1 MDFGILTAKID
12 EIGYIA
18 HAENLGYSHCWVSD
32 SQMIRSHCFA
42 VLALAAQATRT
53 MKLGTGV
60 SVPGLRLAPVTA
72 NGIATIN
79 RLAPGRTFLSLG
91 TGNTAMRTLGQRPM
105 ALKPFA
111 EYIRVVRAL
120 LRGEEV
126 DYTLSGKTARIAFQM
141 REFRYVALEP
151 PIPVY
156 IAGFGPKAQAL
167 AGELGDGLLTG
178 YPRGG
183 SIAQAVAN
191 ARRGAEGAG
200 RSMDGFYTTAL
211 MNLALLEPGEPGDSP
226 RVIAQVGSAVMT
238 NMHYLVARHEEV
250 GAEPPP
256 YARSIW
262 DEYLAYLDQR
272 PPEIRHRLLHESHY
286 TYLNPEEARFLTPE
300 LIRGM
305 CLIGTPDELVQRIRA
320 LERDGLNQII
330 VYPPLDRMY
339 RVSEDFA
346 EKVMARL

>member
-1 MDFGILTAKID
+1 MDFGILSAKID
-12 EIGYIA
+12 EIGYIS

-32 SQMIRSHCFA
+32 SSMIRSHCFA

-91 TGNTAMRTLGQRPM
+91 TGNTAMRTLGHRPM

-126 DYTLSGKTARIAFQM
+126 DYELSGKSARIAFQM
-141 REFRYVALEP
+141 REFRYVELEP
-151 PIPVY
+151 QIPVY

-167 AGELGDGLLTG
+167 AGELGDGLLSG

-183 SIAQAVAN
+183 TIAQAVAC
-191 ARRGAEGAG
+191 AAQGAKRAG

-211 MNLALLEPGEPGDSP
+211 MNVALLEPGEPVDSP
-226 RVIAQVGSAVMT
+226 RVIDQVGSAVMT
-238 NMHYLVARHEEV
+238 NMHYFVARHDEV

-256 YARSIW
+256 FVRGIW
-262 DEYLAYLDQR
+262 EDYLTYLNQR
-272 PPEIRHRLLHESHY
+272 PPEARHRLLHESHY

-305 CLIGTPDELVQRIRA
+305 CLIGTPEELVQRIRA
-320 LERDGLNQII
+320 LEGEGLNQII

-339 RVSEDFA
+339 RVTEDFA